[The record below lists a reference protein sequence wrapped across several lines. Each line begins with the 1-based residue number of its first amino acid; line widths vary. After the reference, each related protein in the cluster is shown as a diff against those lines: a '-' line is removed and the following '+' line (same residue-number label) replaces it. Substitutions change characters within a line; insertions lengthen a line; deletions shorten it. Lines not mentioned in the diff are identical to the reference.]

1 MARLLFGAIVFAA
14 TAAIAQ
20 NTNLS
25 VAVGGAS
32 PPITHPNVIPY
43 NVLTGPYKHVVI
55 LSIDGLHQVIPPS
68 SNARHEI
75 NERSI
80 WLHTSK

>member
-32 PPITHPNVIPY
+32 PPITHPNVIPF

-55 LSIDGLHQVIPPS
+55 LSIDGLHQVTSPHIP
-68 SNARHEI
+68 RYEI